1 MPETLR
7 DKIRQWYILGIAIC
21 LIVGGAILASLD
33 SQQANAL
40 KAASAAQTQVR
51 VAASDPA
58 GSRRRGSR
66 GCRLAD
72 VSHHGRFERCSG

>member
-21 LIVGGAILASLD
+21 LIGGGAILASLD

-51 VAASDPA
+51 VAASEPSGRTAAPA
-58 GSRRRGSR
+58 GDG
-66 GCRLAD
+66 RLAD
-72 VSHHGRFERCSG
+72 VSNRGRCDRCS